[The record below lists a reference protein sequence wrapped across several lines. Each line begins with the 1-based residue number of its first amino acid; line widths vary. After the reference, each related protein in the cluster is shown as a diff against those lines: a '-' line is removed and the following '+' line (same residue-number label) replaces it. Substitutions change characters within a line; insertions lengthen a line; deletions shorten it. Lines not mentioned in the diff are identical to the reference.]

1 MTATHMKK
9 QQKLS
14 PVKLAIFVIALAVLA
29 YGGSTLAQHLR
40 GMSATNTSLGGLDK
54 TLIGLYLDLVRNNDL
69 TRAVSNDPTPQQ
81 FVVTPGE
88 SVSEIGS
95 NLQQQGL
102 VRDGDLFR
110 LYVRYNGLDSHINA
124 GTFTLRPNMNIQ
136 EIAQTLQRAL
146 AIETQI
152 TIPEGKRMEEVA
164 ELLQEQLNINADD
177 FLRLAR
183 RADYNY
189 PFLKDLPDGASL
201 EGYLF
206 PDTYRLPQDPTAQ
219 DVLLKMLDN
228 YGEKVQPLMEQAQAA
243 GRSPR
248 DILTL
253 ASIVER
259 EAVLPAERPT
269 IANVYMN
276 RLKIGMALQADP
288 TTQYALGYQPD
299 QKTWWKQGLTID
311 DLKYNDPSGYNTYV
325 TPDLPPGPIAS
336 PGLSSIEAV
345 ITPAETSYLYFVA
358 SCSKDGSHQFSV
370 TFEEHQSKLCP

>member
-1 MTATHMKK
+1 MKK

-14 PVKLAIFVIALAVLA
+14 PVKLVIFVIALAALA
-29 YGGSTLAQHLR
+29 YGGATLAGHVR
-40 GMSATNTSLGGLDK
+40 GMNASDTRLGSLDK
-54 TLIGLYLDLVRNNDL
+54 TVIGLYLDLVRNNDL
-69 TRAVSNDPTPQQ
+69 SKAVSNDPTPQQ
-81 FVVTPGE
+81 FVVAQGE
-88 SVSEIGS
+88 SVAQIGS

-102 VRDGDLFR
+102 LRDGDLFR
-110 LYVRYNGLDSHINA
+110 LYVRYNNLDSTINA
-124 GTFTLRPNMNIQ
+124 GVFTLRPNMNIQ
-136 EIAQTLQRAL
+136 EIAQTLQRAV
-146 AIETQI
+146 AAETQI

-164 ELLQEQLNINADD
+164 ELLQEQLNINADE

-189 PFLKDLPDGASL
+189 AFLKDLPDGASL

-206 PDTYRLPQDPTAQ
+206 PDTYRLPQNPTAQ

-228 YGEKVQPLMEQAQAA
+228 YGEKVQPLMEQAKAA
-243 GRSPR
+243 GKTPR
-248 DILTL
+248 EVLTL

-259 EAVLPAERPT
+259 EAVIASERPT
-269 IANVYMN
+269 IASVYLN

-299 QKTWWKQGLTID
+299 QKTWWKQGLTAD

-325 TPDLPPGPIAS
+325 SPDMPPGPIAS

-370 TFEEHQSKLCP
+370 TFEEHQSKICP

>member
-1 MTATHMKK
+1 MKK

-14 PVKLAIFVIALAVLA
+14 PVKLVIFVIALAALA
-29 YGGSTLAQHLR
+29 YGGATLASHVR
-40 GMSATNTSLGGLDK
+40 GMNASDTRLGSLDK
-54 TLIGLYLDLVRNNDL
+54 TVIGLYLDLVRNNDL
-69 TRAVSNDPTPQQ
+69 TKAVSNDPTPQQ
-81 FVVTPGE
+81 FVVAQGE
-88 SVSEIGS
+88 SVAEIGS

-102 VRDGDLFR
+102 LRDGDLFR
-110 LYVRYNGLDSHINA
+110 LYVRYNNLDSTINA
-124 GTFTLRPNMNIQ
+124 GVFTLRPNMNIQ
-136 EIAQTLQRAL
+136 EIAQTLQRAV
-146 AIETQI
+146 AAETQI

-164 ELLQEQLNINADD
+164 ELLQEQLNINADE

-189 PFLKDLPDGASL
+189 AFLKDLPDGASL

-206 PDTYRLPQDPTAQ
+206 PDTYRLPQNPTAQ

-228 YGEKVQPLMEQAQAA
+228 YGEKVQPLMEQAKAA
-243 GRSPR
+243 GKTPR
-248 DILTL
+248 EVLTL

-259 EAVLPAERPT
+259 EAVIASERPT
-269 IANVYMN
+269 IASVYLN

-299 QKTWWKQGLTID
+299 QKTWWKQGLTTD

-325 TPDLPPGPIAS
+325 SPDMPPGPIAS

-370 TFEEHQSKLCP
+370 TFEEHQSKICP

>member
-1 MTATHMKK
+1 MKK

-14 PVKLAIFVIALAVLA
+14 PVKLVIFVIALAALA
-29 YGGSTLAQHLR
+29 YGGATLASHVR
-40 GMSATNTSLGGLDK
+40 GMNASDTRLGSLDK
-54 TLIGLYLDLVRNNDL
+54 TVIGLYLDLVRNNDL
-69 TRAVSNDPTPQQ
+69 TKAVSNDPTPQQ
-81 FVVTPGE
+81 FVVAQGE
-88 SVSEIGS
+88 SVAEIGS

-102 VRDGDLFR
+102 LRDGDLFR
-110 LYVRYNGLDSHINA
+110 LYVRYNNLDSTINA
-124 GTFTLRPNMNIQ
+124 GIFTLRPNMNIQ
-136 EIAQTLQRAL
+136 EIAQTLQRAV
-146 AIETQI
+146 AAETQI

-164 ELLQEQLNINADD
+164 ELLQEQLNINADE

-189 PFLKDLPDGASL
+189 AFLKDLPDGASL

-206 PDTYRLPQDPTAQ
+206 PDTYRLPQNPTAQ

-228 YGEKVQPLMEQAQAA
+228 YGEKVQPLMEQAKAA
-243 GRSPR
+243 GKTPR
-248 DILTL
+248 EVLTL

-259 EAVLPAERPT
+259 EAVIASERPT
-269 IANVYMN
+269 IASVYLN

-299 QKTWWKQGLTID
+299 QKTWWKQGLTTD

-325 TPDLPPGPIAS
+325 SPDMPPGPIAS

-370 TFEEHQSKLCP
+370 TFEEHQSKICP

>member
-1 MTATHMKK
+1 MKK

-14 PVKLAIFVIALAVLA
+14 PLKLIIFITALAALA
-29 YGGSTLAQHLR
+29 YGGSTLAQHVR
-40 GMSATNTSLGGLDK
+40 GMNATDTRLSSLDK
-54 TLIGLYLDLVRNNDL
+54 TLIGLYLDLVRNNDIN
-69 TRAVSNDPTPQQ
+69 RSVSNDPTPQQ
-81 FVVTPGE
+81 FVVSPGE
-88 SVSEIGS
+88 SVAEIGQ
-95 NLQQQGL
+95 NLQQEGL

-110 LYVRYNGLDSHINA
+110 LYVRYNNLDATINA
-124 GTFTLRPNMNIQ
+124 GVFTLRPNMNIP
-136 EIAQTLQRAL
+136 EIAQSLQRAL
-146 AIETQI
+146 AAETQI

-164 ELLQEQLNINADD
+164 ELLQEQLGINADE

-206 PDTYRLPQDPTAQ
+206 PDTYRLPQNPTAQ

-228 YGEKVQPLMEQAQAA
+228 YGTKVQPVMEQATAL
-243 GRSPR
+243 GKSPR
-248 DILTL
+248 QILTL

-259 EAVLPAERPT
+259 EAVLPEERPV
-269 IANVYMN
+269 IASVYLN

-299 QKTWWKQGLTID
+299 QKSWWKQGLTSD
-311 DLKYNDPSGYNTYV
+311 DLKYNDPAGYNTYV
-325 TPDLPPGPIAS
+325 NPDLPPGPIAS

-345 ITPAETSYLYFVA
+345 ITPTETNYLYFVA
-358 SCSKDGSHQFSV
+358 SCNKDGSHQFSV
-370 TFEEHQSKLCP
+370 TFEEHQTKLCP

>member
-1 MTATHMKK
+1 MRK

-14 PVKLAIFVIALAVLA
+14 PVKVVIFVVALAALA
-29 YGGSTLAQHLR
+29 FAASTFSQRLGS
-40 GMSATNTSLGGLDK
+40 MSTSTTRLTALDK

-69 TRAVSNDPTPQQ
+69 GRPVSNDPTPQQ
-81 FVVTPGE
+81 FSVTPGE
-88 SVSEIGS
+88 SVAEIGR

-110 LYVRYNGLDSHINA
+110 LYVRYNSLDSTINA
-124 GTFTLRPNMNIQ
+124 GIFTLRPNMNIP

-146 AIETQI
+146 AAETQI

-164 ELLQEQLNINADD
+164 ELLQEQVGINADD

-206 PDTYRLPQDPTAQ
+206 PDTYRLPQNPTAQ

-228 YGEKVQPLMEQAQAA
+228 YGAKVAPLLEQAKAA

-248 DILTL
+248 QILTL

-259 EAVLPAERPT
+259 EAVIATERPL
-269 IANVYMN
+269 IASVYLN
-276 RLKIGMALQADP
+276 RMKIGMALQADP
-288 TTQYALGYQPD
+288 TTQYALGYQQD
-299 QKTWWKQGLTID
+299 QNTWWKQGLTAD
-311 DLKYNDPSGYNTYV
+311 DLKYADPAGYNTYV
-325 TPDLPPGPIAS
+325 NPDLPPGPIAS

-345 ITPAETSYLYFVA
+345 ITPAQSAYLYFVA
-358 SCSKDGSHQFSV
+358 SCNKDGSHQFSA
-370 TFEEHQSKLCP
+370 TFEEHQTKLCR